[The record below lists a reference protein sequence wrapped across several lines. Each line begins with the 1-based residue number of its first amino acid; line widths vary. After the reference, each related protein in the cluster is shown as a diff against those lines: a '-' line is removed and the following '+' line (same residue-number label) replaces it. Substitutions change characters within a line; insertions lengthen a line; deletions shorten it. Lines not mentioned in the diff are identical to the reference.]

1 MGDKSA
7 KPWKPTKKDLS
18 AAHNKRVPDI
28 VAPGLKVLFVGI
40 NPGLYSAA
48 VGRHFARPGNRFWP
62 ALYEAGFTDRRLSPF
77 EEQEL
82 LSRHIGITNI
92 VERASAAADHLTAE
106 ELLQGARRLGK
117 KIDHY
122 RPKVVAFLGLTAYRA
137 AFSQPKAKLGEQD
150 ERLAGSLL
158 WLLPNPSG
166 LNAHF
171 QARDFARLFRELK
184 DRIDTGP

>member
-122 RPKVVAFLGLTAYRA
+122 CGGGRVGCVALSTLTTLSYNRGKTIHIFGETNEDSCFDRTDRRQRLPRA
-137 AFSQPKAKLGEQD
+137 W
-150 ERLAGSLL
+150 R
-158 WLLPNPSG
+158 
-166 LNAHF
+166 
-171 QARDFARLFRELK
+171 
-184 DRIDTGP
+184 